1 MNAIKLGVVSCLYLG
16 CSPFAPGTVGTL
28 GGVAIAWALR
38 NEPRYLWWTLAIAA
52 ILYVAGRALGP
63 WAEAYAGKK
72 DPGIFVLDE
81 VIGYLITVA
90 WIRGPSLAAL
100 VTAFFVFRFFDVFKP
115 KLARKMEAL
124 GGGDGILLDD
134 VVAGV
139 YGLVLV
145 MLPARLWIDVAWTSG
160 V

>member
-1 MNAIKLGVVSCLYLG
+1 MTS
-16 CSPFAPGTVGTL
+16 
-28 GGVAIAWALR
+28 AW
-38 NEPRYLWWTLAIAA
+38 
-52 ILYVAGRALGP
+52 
-63 WAEAYAGKK
+63 
-72 DPGIFVLDE
+72 
-81 VIGYLITVA
+81 
-90 WIRGPSLAAL
+90 RGPSPIAL

-145 MLPARLWIDVAWTSG
+145 MLPARWLIDVAWTTG
-160 V
+160 N